1 MSFFK
6 FSVSKQYYQ
15 EPIRWA
21 YDTTLDCYFH
31 ATNNDAFIMLVL
43 LNDSINT

>member
-21 YDTTLDCYFH
+21 PDATLDWYFH
-31 ATNNDAFIMLVL
+31 ATNKDAFIMLVL
-43 LNDSINT
+43 LNNSINT